1 MGILTLEDSKIF
13 ECSRLGWQGDLL
25 QQNFWNVENSL
36 RPQKVLWTLHTVCV
50 AHLIHAIHEHGF
62 LLCRANT
69 YSSLFGGATEASE
82 AYGFGLAQPPS
93 VTKSGY
99 SRLNSSEGREWHK
112 WTVTVVGC
120 WWSYEPAEFSIIVA
134 NTFLRFMTSPHIF
147 FYQFHQVSMT
157 QKFADLT
164 CHMPCHAINTAKAPP
179 TPSMV
184 CHKRLLA
191 CPCPHT
197 RPGPSTRK
205 SLPILWEPAGGP
217 EG

>member
-36 RPQKVLWTLHTVCV
+36 RPQKVFWTLHTVCV
-50 AHLIHAIHEHGF
+50 AHLIHAIHEHVF

-99 SRLNSSEGREWHK
+99 SRLNSSEGREWHR

-134 NTFLRFMTSPHIF
+134 NTFLRFMSSPHNF
-147 FYQFHQVSMT
+147 FLPISSSFHDSKVCWS
-157 QKFADLT
+157 DLS
-164 CHMPCHAINTAKAPP
+164 HALPCHQHSQGSTNAID
-179 TPSMV
+179 
-184 CHKRLLA
+184 
-191 CPCPHT
+191 
-197 RPGPSTRK
+197 G
-205 SLPILWEPAGGP
+205 LP
-217 EG
+217 